1 LPETNSASKASAR
14 SPKVWVLVVLA
25 IVAVCIYALDQFTK
39 YLIVQNLTYGDTV
52 NVLGDILQFRYVKNP
67 GAAFS
72 LGTGMTWLF
81 SIVAAGVAV
90 FIIVYA
96 RRIRSI
102 WWAILFGLLLGGTLG
117 NLSDRLLRPP
127 RFGEGHVVDFI
138 EIWGFPAIFN
148 IADSAI
154 VVSMCMFVI
163 LTIAGVHL
171 DGTRGHRVDRAKV
184 SESADAESADAA
196 QTHAEPTHAEP
207 TE

>member
-171 DGTRGHRVDRAKV
+171 DGTRGHRTDRAKV

-196 QTHAEPTHAEP
+196 QTHAEPTEK
-207 TE
+207 

>member
-1 LPETNSASKASAR
+1 LPETNSASKASAPA
-14 SPKVWVLVVLA
+14 PKVWVLVVLA

-127 RFGEGHVVDFI
+127 HFGEGHVVDFI

-171 DGTRGHRVDRAKV
+171 DGTRGHRTDKAKV
-184 SESADAESADAA
+184 AGVTDAEP
-196 QTHAEPTHAEP
+196 TRAEPTHAEP
-207 TE
+207 TEK

>member
-1 LPETNSASKASAR
+1 M
-14 SPKVWVLVVLA
+14 LVVLA

-127 RFGEGHVVDFI
+127 HFGEGHVVDFI
-138 EIWGFPAIFN
+138 EIWGFPPIFN

-171 DGTRGHRVDRAKV
+171 DGTRGHRTDRVKV
-184 SESADAESADAA
+184 ADATDAASADAA
-196 QTHAEPTHAEP
+196 PTHAEP

>member
-171 DGTRGHRVDRAKV
+171 DGTRGHRTDRAKV
-184 SESADAESADAA
+184 SESADAKSADAA
-196 QTHAEPTHAEP
+196 QTHAEPTEK
-207 TE
+207 